1 MQRIH
6 IPICGLKYL
15 LILVF
20 LSLAAYSC
28 AGPIAVTRGRYN
40 DELHRWTQ
48 EAKAFSSLE
57 ERLSVVATYRGAD
70 FKRAYREYY
79 AESFGITASQRARLL
94 AKDKAA
100 LGKYSEFLL
109 SVHTSEVS
117 LNNLDTKKTPWK
129 IYLFD
134 STGRRSE
141 PLSITRVDRA
151 DPVRGAFFPY
161 IDLWSTAYVL
171 RFPIYPEPG
180 KAPLPAFD
188 AKYIKLTIASILGR
202 VELKWP
208 LSTPKQ

>member
-1 MQRIH
+1 MNHTH
-6 IPICGLKYL
+6 IRGLKYF
-15 LILVF
+15 LILIL
-20 LSLAAYSC
+20 LSMTAYSC
-28 AGPIAVTRGRYN
+28 AGPIAAARGRYN

-79 AESFGITASQRARLL
+79 AKSFGLTDSEKARLL
-94 AKDKAA
+94 EKDKAA

-109 SVHTSEVS
+109 SVHTSEAS
-117 LNNLDTKKTPWK
+117 LNNLDTKKSPWK
-129 IYLFD
+129 IYLLD
-134 STGRRSE
+134 STGERTE

-161 IDLWSTAYVL
+161 IDLWSTAYVV

-180 KAPLPAFD
+180 KGPLPALN
-188 AKYIKLTIASILGR
+188 AGYIRLTIESILGR

-208 LSTPKQ
+208 LSTSKQ

>member
-1 MQRIH
+1 MKHTSIR
-6 IPICGLKYL
+6 GLKYL
-15 LILVF
+15 LILIFV
-20 LSLAAYSC
+20 SMTAYSC
-28 AGPIAVTRGRYN
+28 AGPIAVARGRYN
-40 DELHRWTQ
+40 GELHRWTQ

-79 AESFGITASQRARLL
+79 AESFGLSASERADLR

-117 LNNLDTKKTPWK
+117 LNNLDTKKSPWK

-134 STGRRSE
+134 STGARCE

-161 IDLWSTAYVL
+161 IDLWSTAYVV
-171 RFPIYPEPG
+171 RFPRYPEPG
-180 KAPLPAFD
+180 KAPFPALN
-188 AKYIKLTIASILGR
+188 ARYIKLAISSILGR

-208 LSTPKQ
+208 LSPAEQ